1 MAKKKSRF
9 HIPARSIAPNAITI
23 LALCAG
29 MFGVR
34 FAYLGKWEEAVISIL
49 VAGVFDGLDG
59 SVARLLKG
67 TSKFGAELD
76 SLSDTVSFG
85 VAPALIMYMWVLND
99 VKGIGW
105 LVSMIYAVCMAL
117 RLARF
122 NTVMKD
128 DELGADVK
136 IGYFTGIPAPAAAGL
151 ALWPMILSFE
161 FDLWFLK
168 EPKVGAIV
176 CSIYIT
182 IIAALAV
189 SRIPTFSLKSLKIHK
204 EHVLFVLLGTAVF
217 ASLLITHLWMIMSIV
232 GIVYI
237 ISIPTTYYYSL
248 KSKE

>member
-1 MAKKKSRF
+1 MPKRQARF
-9 HIPARSIAPNAITI
+9 HIPVRSLAPNAITV

-29 MFGVR
+29 MFGIR
-34 FAYLGKWEEAVISIL
+34 FAYLGNWEAAVTAIL

-76 SLSDTVSFG
+76 SLSDVISFG
-85 VAPALIMYMWVLND
+85 VAPAVIMYMWVLND

-105 LVSMIYAVCMAL
+105 LMSMVFTICMAL

-128 DELGADVK
+128 EDLGAEVK
-136 IGYFTGIPAPAAAGL
+136 VGYFTGIPAPAAAAL

-161 FDLWFLK
+161 FNFLFLK
-168 EPKVGAIV
+168 DPRI
-176 CSIYIT
+176 CSAYMAVLCVLT
-182 IIAALAV
+182 V

-204 EHVLFVLLGTAVF
+204 EHVIFLLLGIAIL
-217 ASLLITHLWMIMSIV
+217 ASLIITHLWMTMAIIGMI
-232 GIVYI
+232 YI
-237 ISIPTTYYYSL
+237 ISIPTIAILANKKPS
-248 KSKE
+248 

>member
-1 MAKKKSRF
+1 MARKKARF
-9 HIPARSIAPNAITI
+9 HIPVRSLAPNAITV

-34 FAYLGKWEEAVISIL
+34 FAYLGQWESAVTAIL

-67 TSKFGAELD
+67 TSRFGAELD
-76 SLSDTVSFG
+76 SLSDVISFG

-99 VKGIGW
+99 VRGIGW
-105 LVSMIYAVCMAL
+105 LMSLVFAICMAL

-128 DELGADVK
+128 DELGAEVK
-136 IGYFTGIPAPAAAGL
+136 AGYFTGIPAPASAAL

-161 FDLWFLK
+161 YNFEFLK
-168 EPKVGAIV
+168 DPKI
-176 CSIYIT
+176 CSAYMAVLCVLT
-182 IIAALAV
+182 V

-204 EHVLFVLLGTAVF
+204 EHVMFVLLGIGIL
-217 ASLLITHLWMIMSIV
+217 ASLIITDLWMTMSIV
-232 GIVYI
+232 GMIYL
-237 ISIPTTYYYSL
+237 ISIPTIAL
-248 KSKE
+248 FALRKKD

>member
-1 MAKKKSRF
+1 MPDKKARF
-9 HIPARSIAPNAITI
+9 HIPVRSLAPNAITV

-34 FAYLGKWEEAVISIL
+34 FAYLGQWEAAVTSIL

-76 SLSDTVSFG
+76 SLSDVISFG
-85 VAPALIMYMWVLND
+85 VSPALIMYMWVLSD
-99 VKGIGW
+99 VKGVGW
-105 LVSMIYAVCMAL
+105 LMSLMFAICMAL

-128 DELGADVK
+128 DELGAEVK
-136 IGYFTGIPAPAAAGL
+136 AGYYTGIPAPASAAL

-161 FDLWFLK
+161 FGFEILQD
-168 EPKVGAIV
+168 PKL
-176 CSIYIT
+176 CSAYM
-182 IIAALAV
+182 ALLCLLTV

-204 EHVLFVLLGTAVF
+204 EHVIFVLLGIGIL
-217 ASLLITHLWMIMSIV
+217 ASLLITNLWLTMSVV
-232 GIVYI
+232 GMLYI
-237 ISIPTTYYYSL
+237 ISIPTIAIFSSRK
-248 KSKE
+248 KS